1 LRSQVILGADD
12 RHLVF
17 RSCVGVQVISDSQVD
32 FTLGT
37 RVRYSNLFGRIY
49 MSLIDRVHRG
59 YIAPAML
66 RNAVASASQASV
78 APDGRERGLA
88 G

>member
-1 LRSQVILGADD
+1 M
-12 RHLVF
+12 F
-17 RSCVGVQVISDSQVD
+17 RSCVGVHIVSDSQID

-37 RVRYSNLFGRIY
+37 RVRYRNLFGRVY

-66 RNAVASASQASV
+66 RNAVLNASQRDALV
-78 APDGRERGLA
+78 QEDGVLA
-88 G
+88 